1 MSSQR
6 INIQRI
12 SLAAGAISLFIVY
25 MILWGRMITSPT
37 DRTGTD
43 FIAFYAAGRVAEE
56 YGSSHAYD
64 IALQQKVQE
73 KEVGFQL
80 SSGQALLYNHMPYL
94 IPVLQILVNQN
105 YMASFARWTILL
117 LAVYA
122 AGFWGLVHWFPADWD
137 TAQRRRF
144 FVGAISFFPCFAS
157 LLLGQDT
164 AFLFLGV
171 ALLGWGIS
179 DNRDWLAGV
188 GLALVTVRPHISILL
203 ALPFLFSRRGILWW
217 FLGIAGSL
225 AVTSIAIL
233 GIEGTKDFID
243 VLFISAAGEWYGMK
257 EIAMYNL
264 IGLLARSLPLVGAES
279 IRLVGWTVYLAAIPA
294 LCCWAAC
301 ARKMDIHS
309 LSVIILVSLL
319 VVPHLH
325 FHDLALFLFPLL
337 TASLRIETGTI
348 YRGIQSALQPMIIS
362 LLLLFSSFHTT
373 ILHIWPFLIM
383 LALFILAYR
392 RHRIYRGSGEKELLM
407 GSS

>member
-43 FIAFYAAGRVAEE
+43 FVAFYAAGRVAEE

-144 FVGAISFFPCFAS
+144 FVGAISFFRCFAS

-179 DNRDWLAGV
+179 NNQDWLA
-188 GLALVTVRPHISILL
+188 
-203 ALPFLFSRRGILWW
+203 
-217 FLGIAGSL
+217 
-225 AVTSIAIL
+225 
-233 GIEGTKDFID
+233 
-243 VLFISAAGEWYGMK
+243 
-257 EIAMYNL
+257 
-264 IGLLARSLPLVGAES
+264 
-279 IRLVGWTVYLAAIPA
+279 
-294 LCCWAAC
+294 
-301 ARKMDIHS
+301 
-309 LSVIILVSLL
+309 
-319 VVPHLH
+319 
-325 FHDLALFLFPLL
+325 
-337 TASLRIETGTI
+337 
-348 YRGIQSALQPMIIS
+348 
-362 LLLLFSSFHTT
+362 
-373 ILHIWPFLIM
+373 
-383 LALFILAYR
+383 
-392 RHRIYRGSGEKELLM
+392 
-407 GSS
+407 